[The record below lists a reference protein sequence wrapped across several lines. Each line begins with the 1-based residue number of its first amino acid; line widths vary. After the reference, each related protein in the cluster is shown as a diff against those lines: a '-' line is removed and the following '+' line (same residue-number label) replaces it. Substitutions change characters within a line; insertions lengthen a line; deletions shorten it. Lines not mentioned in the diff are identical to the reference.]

1 MARSFAKQSG
11 GLCAG
16 QTTLST
22 APEHQKVLR
31 SRCHEW
37 CPHRTDWLSIL
48 LDMRSNVIDSLINDG
63 LRAVAQI
70 NEHFAAQMDR
80 LPE

>member
-1 MARSFAKQSG
+1 
-11 GLCAG
+11 
-16 QTTLST
+16 
-22 APEHQKVLR
+22 
-31 SRCHEW
+31 
-37 CPHRTDWLSIL
+37 
-48 LDMRSNVIDSLINDG
+48 MRSNVIDSLINDG